1 MNNINILSDYRVIDL
16 TTKKGFFCAKLLS
29 DMGAEVIRI
38 DKPGIKVDSGYANTG
53 KHSLTLDLESAKGRE
68 LFNQII
74 HKTDILI
81 ESYAPGY
88 LTKLGIGYNEL
99 SQINPLLIMTS
110 ISDFGQNGPYREY
123 KSSDLVAAALGGQ
136 MSVCGQPQEPPLKP
150 FGTQTASTA
159 CLFAANAVLLALW
172 RRHSVPKAQY
182 IDISI
187 HECAAAT
194 LDHVLV
200 RYLYEGVVAERRG
213 SLYWNNSFRIFPCR
227 DGYILLTLFHQW
239 ETLIEWMD
247 SEGMAGDLTE
257 IKWLDEKERVN
268 HTQHII
274 TVLEAWA
281 LKHNV
286 DELVETGQLMHF
298 PWARVSSIPD
308 VVNNLQLNER
318 GFFVE
323 TFDSEQKINY
333 KFPGAPVKMSQSPW
347 QVNTKSPAPGE
358 FNLEVYKNR
367 LGLSEKEISELE
379 REGII

>member
-1 MNNINILSDYRVIDL
+1 MNNMSILSDYKVIDL
-16 TTKKGFFCAKLLS
+16 TTEKGFFCSKLLS

-38 DKPGIKVDSGYANTG
+38 DKPGAKVIQVYANTG
-53 KHSLTLDLESAKGRE
+53 KNSLTLDLESIQGKNIFK
-68 LFNQII
+68 LII
-74 HKTDILI
+74 KNTDILI
-81 ESYAPGY
+81 ESFTPGY
-88 LTKLGIGYNEL
+88 LTKLGIGYKEL
-99 SQINPLLIMTS
+99 SHINPLLIMTS
-110 ISDFGQNGPYREY
+110 ISDFGQTGPYREY
-123 KSSDLVAAALGGQ
+123 KSSDLVAHALGGQ
-136 MSVCGQPQEPPLKP
+136 MSVCGLPQKPPLKP
-150 FGTQTASTA
+150 FGTRTATA
-159 CLFAANAVLLALW
+159 CLFAANAILLALW
-172 RRHSVPKAQY
+172 GRHSLNKGQY
-182 IDISI
+182 IDVSI

-200 RYLYEGVVAERRG
+200 RYFYQGAVAERQG

-239 ETLIEWMD
+239 ETLIEWLD

-257 IKWLDEKERVN
+257 KKWLNEEERVN
-268 HTQHII
+268 HIQHII

-281 LKHNV
+281 LKHDV
-286 DELVETGQLMHF
+286 DKLVETGQLMHF

-308 VVNNLQLNER
+308 LVNNLQLNER

-323 TFDSEQKINY
+323 TFDSEQGKTY

-347 QVNTKSPAPGE
+347 LVNSKSPAAGE
-358 FNLEVYKNR
+358 FNLEVFKNR